1 MEMELNVIEAF
12 VPLYSPKRIKSFFGG
27 RGAAKS
33 QEVAQYVIHRVDM
46 FGDKYVCAREF
57 QNSIED
63 SSYSLLVHK
72 IFELGIQENFDIQAT
87 KIIHKE
93 NGGKIDFVGLA
104 RNIMS
109 FKSKFGYNGMWIEE
123 AETVSKLS
131 WDTLIPTI
139 REEDSEIIATWNTGE
154 TGSYTYELLAAPYIE
169 EINQKGFYEDEYIYA
184 AKVCYWHNP
193 YFGEPLKTEMERSKA
208 TNYKEYLNIWCGEPK
223 TVFDDSIIEAEW
235 VDAAIDAHLKLPHL
249 KPRGE
254 IVTAFDPADEGK
266 DAKAI
271 AYRHG
276 VVLLSVKQKK
286 DGDLDDAIAWAFD
299 EAFENRSEILVY
311 DWVGVGAG
319 VKVGLKERISNK
331 SIIVHGFG
339 GGESPTMGKYK
350 DDRKNEDVFLNKRAQ
365 YWWLLRDRFEN
376 TYKAV
381 VKGEYIDPRE
391 LISISSEGMSKKDL
405 EQLKSEFIRQQRKRT
420 SGSRLIQLVSKA
432 EMKKRGIPSP
442 NMADSVAM
450 SFAID
455 DIPKKTD
462 VKPIPLGRRSGW
474 MS

>member
-1 MEMELNVIEAF
+1 MEMNLNVIEAF
-12 VPLYSPKRIKSFFGG
+12 VPLYSPKRIKSYFGG
-27 RGAAKS
+27 RGGAKS
-33 QEVAQYVIHRVDM
+33 QEVAQYVIYRVNM

-72 IFELGIQENFDIQAT
+72 IFELNLESEFDIQAT
-87 KIIHKE
+87 KIIHKK

-131 WDTLIPTI
+131 WETLIPTI
-139 REEDSEIIATWNTGE
+139 REAASEIIATWNTGE
-154 TGSYTYELLAAPYIE
+154 TGSYTYELLAAPYID
-169 EINQKGFYEDEYIYA
+169 EINKNGFYEDDYIYA

-193 YFGEPLKTEMERSKA
+193 YFADPLKTEMERCKA
-208 TNYKEYLNIWCGEPK
+208 TNYKVYLNIWCGEPK
-223 TVFDDSIIEAEW
+223 TAFDDSIIESEW

-254 IVTAFDPADEGK
+254 LVTSFDPADEGK

-271 AYRHG
+271 TFRHG
-276 VVLLSVKQKK
+276 VIVKKVKQKQ
-286 DGDLDDAIAWAFD
+286 DGDIDDAVAWAFD
-299 EAFENRSEILVY
+299 EAFENRSEIMVY
-311 DWVGVGAG
+311 DSIGVGAG
-319 VKVGLKERISNK
+319 VKVGLKDRIANK
-331 SIIVHGFG
+331 KIIVHGFG
-339 GGESPTMGKYK
+339 GADKPTAGKYK
-350 DDRKNEDVFLNKRAQ
+350 DDKNNEDVFLNKRAQ

-381 VKGEYIDPRE
+381 VKGEYLDPQL
-391 LISISSEGMSKKDL
+391 LISISSDSMSKKDL
-405 EQLKSEFIRQQRKRT
+405 DQLKAELIRQQRKRT
-420 SGSRLIQLVSKA
+420 SGSRLIQLISKA
-432 EMKKRGIPSP
+432 EMKKQGIPSP
-442 NMADSVAM
+442 NMADSLAM

-455 DIPKKTD
+455 DIPKPKQ
-462 VKPIPLGRRSGW
+462 VKVTVIPTAHRW
-474 MS
+474 